1 MLCLASAIFPVLIL
15 YSWRTSGSYLQRWM
29 VDFYNDGES
38 VVMSFISRSLLLLW
52 NLSFVHADC
61 AVHVT
66 QTAQYMRTVQSM
78 SHRLHSTC
86 GLCSPCHTDCTVY
99 AVLVTFSKYRY
110 GSRLEEIPV
119 RCYMTS
125 LHPQCHCRNQP
136 TLEIRV

>member
-66 QTAQYMRTVQSM
+66 QTAQSM
-78 SHRLHSTC
+78 H
-86 GLCSPCHTDCTVY
+86 
-99 AVLVTFSKYRY
+99 
-110 GSRLEEIPV
+110 
-119 RCYMTS
+119 TS
-125 LHPQCHCRNQP
+125 LSDGTRDQSRDNRRTFGGNSIAHFWVDVA
-136 TLEIRV
+136 L